1 MKAFSTTQLLTVLL
15 ASLLGFTACSE
26 KANQAKSELPDLPS
40 VNREAEKV
48 LNLYSWSEY
57 FDLDVLE
64 AFREETGIRV
74 NYVTFGSTDEMEAK
88 LKSEPGKWDVIV
100 ADDSI
105 LDQMWELKL
114 IRELDHSLL
123 PNLKNID
130 ESYRV
135 VPFDPGN
142 KLAAPYMWGT
152 TLVAYRKDKISDP
165 GDSWS
170 LLWDERYKGKIMMIG
185 ERFEVLSIPLIL
197 LGHELNSS
205 NPEHLSAATDMLL
218 KQIDELDVRIGTD
231 AEVREGLDDGSVWA
245 AMCYSGDAAMV
256 ADENENIGFFIPK
269 EGAPLWVDSF
279 SIVRDTNMPKEAHR
293 FVNFMLEA
301 KNAAANTN
309 FTCYASPNKAA
320 REFID
325 PDLLENPSINP
336 PSEVLL
342 RCDFF
347 TKLSAEREQRLN
359 SAWLK
364 VQTRL
369 REKRLMEA
377 DEIATSGIDPELD
390 GSDED

>member
-1 MKAFSTTQLLTVLL
+1 MKKFSLSLDLVAVL
-15 ASLLGFTACSE
+15 ASLLLFTACSDTE
-26 KANQAKSELPDLPS
+26 TSAESTAPPPLEPLP
-40 VNREAEKV
+40 REEKV
-48 LNLYSWSEY
+48 LNLYSWSDY

-64 AFREETGIRV
+64 EFRQETGIRV

-123 PNLKNID
+123 PNLQNID
-130 ESYRV
+130 DTYRV

-142 KLAAPYMWGT
+142 KLSAPYMWGT

-165 GDSWS
+165 GDSWG

-197 LGHELNSS
+197 LGHQLNS
-205 NPEHLSAATDMLL
+205 PDPAHLNAATDMLL

-231 AEVREGLDDGSVWA
+231 AEVRAGLDDGSVWA

-256 ADENENIGFFIPK
+256 ADENENVGFFIPK

-279 SIVRDTNMPKEAHR
+279 SIVRDTNMPKEAHQ
-293 FVNFMLEA
+293 FVNFMLDAE
-301 KNAAANTN
+301 NAAANTN

-325 PDLLENPSINP
+325 KELLENPSINP
-336 PSEVLL
+336 PAEVMD
-342 RCDFF
+342 RCQFF
-347 TKLSAEREQRLN
+347 TKLSAEREERLN

-364 VQTRL
+364 VHTRL
-369 REKRLMEA
+369 REKKAQEA
-377 DEIATSGIDPELD
+377 GKIATSGLDPELD
-390 GSDED
+390 DSGEE

>member
-1 MKAFSTTQLLTVLL
+1 MKKISTTLFPTALL
-15 ASLLGFTACSE
+15 ASLLGLTACSE
-26 KANQAKSELPDLPS
+26 KSNQAKSELPELPGE
-40 VNREAEKV
+40 NREAEKV

-165 GDSWS
+165 GDSWA

-205 NPEHLSAATDMLL
+205 DPEHLSVATDMLL

-256 ADENENIGFFIPK
+256 ADDNENVGFFIPT

-279 SIVRDTNMPKEAHR
+279 SIVRDTNMPKEAHQ

-320 REFID
+320 RQFID
-325 PDLLENPSINP
+325 KELLENPSINP
-336 PSEVLL
+336 PSEVLSN
-342 RCDFF
+342 CDFF

-377 DEIATSGIDPELD
+377 DEIATSGVDPELD